1 MVGEADIGYLTLDSV
16 TVFLDD
22 FFKLLAEEKLESQT
36 IAGILLSVV

>member
-1 MVGEADIGYLTLDSV
+1 MVGEADIGNLTLDSL

-22 FFKLLAEEKLESQT
+22 FFKLLAEEELESQT